1 MTFQEEK
8 MKKISVV
15 LLGLLVMLIPVQLF
29 AGGRQDAASG
39 NSKEITVICMALD
52 SDWWHM
58 VEAGALLAGVENPD
72 YTIRVIGPNSESNS
86 QQQLNM
92 VEDAV
97 AKHVAAIVLA
107 PNQPT
112 VLVEGA
118 QKAKAASVPLIVVDA
133 RLDTTDNSLFTG
145 FIGTNN
151 VEAGKRGGEYL
162 AERLSRGDQVG
173 IIRGQL
179 SQPTHDQRAQGAKEA
194 FEAAGL
200 QVVSI
205 QPADSSRGLAVNVAE
220 NMLQANPNIKAFFCT
235 NDEMAMGTYEAV
247 KGLGKEGIMIMG
259 FDGSFGALDSIK
271 NGQMTASVAQ
281 GAIAEGYLGVKA
293 AIEVI
298 EGRRIEKFVD
308 NPITIVDIK
317 NVTEFRKNIEDRL
330 AQIN

>member
-1 MTFQEEK
+1 
-8 MKKISVV
+8 MKRISVV
-15 LLGLLVMLIPVQLF
+15 LLGLLVILVPVQLF
-29 AGGRQDAASG
+29 AGGKQDATTSG

-58 VEAGALLAGVENPD
+58 VEAGALLAGVENPA
-72 YTIRVIGPNSESNS
+72 YTVKVIGPNSEANS

-97 AKHVAAIVLA
+97 AKKVAAIVLA

-118 QKAKAASVPLIVVDA
+118 QKAKAAGVPLVVVDA
-133 RLDTTDNSLFTG
+133 RLDTTDNSLFAG

-151 VEAGKRGGEYL
+151 VEAGRRGGEYL

-179 SQPTHDQRAQGAKEA
+179 SQPTHDQRAQGAREA

-247 KGLGKEGIMIMG
+247 RGLGKEGIMIMG

-298 EGRRIEKFVD
+298 EGRQIEKFVD

-317 NVTEFRKNIEDRL
+317 NVTEFRKNIDDRM